1 MTDRPERAASAVAAA
16 AVAETP
22 APAPRA
28 AASPTTGDAPPAPAP
43 RRGRRPIVFAVL
55 GLLALVGLTFGV
67 QRILWARTHVS
78 SDDAQ
83 VEGHIIPVL
92 AKVGGYVTAVEV
104 SENQLVATGQTLVLI
119 DDQEYRQKLAQA
131 EADLQV
137 AIAMAGTGGRS
148 GQAVAQVAA
157 AEAAAQSARVN
168 ATRAKADAERY
179 RALAE
184 RQIVSRQ
191 QLDAA
196 VAAADAAAA
205 QLTAAEEQTRAARS
219 AEQGANA
226 RVAALRAS
234 RDQAALNL
242 SYTRI
247 VAPDSGVVSR
257 KTVEVGQLVQP
268 GQTAMTVV
276 PLDDVWVVA
285 NLKET
290 EVADVNPGDHAVIT
304 VDSYPGRRFAAHVES
319 LSPATGARFSLLP
332 PDNATGN
339 FTKVVQRIPVRLR
352 LDRPNDPAR
361 PLRPGMSV
369 VATITTK

>member
-1 MTDRPERAASAVAAA
+1 MTDRPERAPSPIAGA
-16 AVAETP
+16 AVAEPAAPLSRAAVSTATSETP
-22 APAPRA
+22 A
-28 AASPTTGDAPPAPAP
+28 SPAP
-43 RRGRRPIVFAVL
+43 RRGRRPIVFALL
-55 GLLALVGLTFGV
+55 GIAALVGLVLGA

-92 AKVGGYVTAVEV
+92 AKVGGYITAVEV
-104 SENQLVATGQTLVLI
+104 SENQMVTTGQTLVLV
-119 DDQEYRQKLAQA
+119 DDREYRQKLAQA
-131 EADLQV
+131 EADLNV
-137 AIAMAGTGGRS
+137 AIAMAGTGGRT

-168 ATRAKADAERY
+168 ATRAQADAERY

-219 AEQGANA
+219 AEQGADA
-226 RVAALRAS
+226 RVAALRAA

-276 PLDDVWVVA
+276 PLDDVWIVA

>member
-1 MTDRPERAASAVAAA
+1 MTDRPDHGAARSPAL
-16 AVAETP
+16 AVAEPSAPPARPVGSAEPSATP
-22 APAPRA
+22 APGAP
-28 AASPTTGDAPPAPAP
+28 
-43 RRGRRPIVFAVL
+43 RGRRPFVFVAL
-55 GLLALVGLTFGV
+55 AILALVGVGFGV
-67 QRILWARTHVS
+67 QRILWSRTHVS

-83 VEGHIIPVL
+83 VEGHVIPVL

-104 SENQLVATGQTLVLI
+104 QENQTVPGGALLVEL
-119 DDQEYRQKLAQA
+119 DDREYRQKVTQA
-131 EADLQV
+131 EADLAV
-137 AIAMAGTGGRS
+137 AIAVAGTKGRA
-148 GQAVAQVAA
+148 GQAAAQVAA
-157 AEAAAQSARVN
+157 ADAAAHSARIN
-168 ATRAKADAERY
+168 ATRAQADAERY
-179 RALAE
+179 RALAA

-196 VAAADAAAA
+196 VAAADAANA
-205 QLTAAEEQTRAARS
+205 QVTAAEEQTRAARA
-219 AEQGANA
+219 AERGADA
-226 RVAALRAS
+226 RVAALRSAL
-234 RDQAALNL
+234 DQAALNL

-257 KTVEVGQLVQP
+257 KTVEVGQLIQP
-268 GQTAMTVV
+268 GQSVMTVV
-276 PLDDVWVVA
+276 PLVDVWVVA

-290 EVADVNPGDHAVIT
+290 EVANVTPGDHAEIT

-352 LDRPNDPAR
+352 LDHPNDPVH

-369 VATITTK
+369 VATITTR